1 MNFYWNHFSPIN
13 LVLDLIIAIT
23 LPLFVYWLVRR
34 KKQTM
39 LDRPALLFLILK
51 GIIFYFLL
59 IVVISAVPGLSTFL
73 RAHFLWTVGSV
84 VLPITIVVVALR
96 VKRYSLM
103 LLAVPLLGI
112 KYYAEVYEPRNL
124 EVSHFTANHA
134 AIQNPVRIAHLSDLQ
149 TDGIGSMHLEVR
161 RALLDFKPDMVVF
174 TGDVLNHPDLIP
186 EVYAWLKSLNSGRDY
201 FVTGNVDGLLD
212 LSEFEKQTG
221 FKVMDGKQEELQING
236 QRLGLIGLG
245 LPDFRNDNLLKF
257 LHSKTSS
264 PYTILLSHYPDAMFL
279 ARKRNIDL
287 LLAGHTHGGQIVIPG
302 FGPIMTLSHVPRKIG
317 GGGIHQVEDLT
328 VVVSR
333 GLGMEGH
340 VAPRVRIF
348 CRPQLV
354 LLTLAPEKAGLPAN
368 R

>member
-1 MNFYWNHFSPIN
+1 MNFYWNHFSPTN
-13 LVLDLIIAIT
+13 LVLDLIIAVT
-23 LPLFVYWLVRR
+23 LPLFVFWLVRR
-34 KKQTM
+34 KGSN
-39 LDRPALLFLILK
+39 LDRRARFFLILK
-51 GIIFYFLL
+51 ALAFYFVL
-59 IVVISAVPGLSTFL
+59 ILIISAVPGISTFL

-84 VLPITIVVVALR
+84 VLPATIVVIAFR
-96 VKRYSLM
+96 VKRYALL
-103 LLAVPLLGI
+103 LLALPLLGI

-124 EVSHFTANHA
+124 EVSYFTTQHR
-134 AIQNPVRIAHLSDLQ
+134 AIQKQVRIAHLSDLQ
-149 TDGIGSMHLEVR
+149 TDGIGPMHLDVR
-161 RALLDFKPDMVVF
+161 EALLAFKPDLVVF
-174 TGDVLNHPDLIP
+174 TGDVLNHKDLIP

-212 LSEFEKQTG
+212 LNEFEQKTG

-279 ARKRNIDL
+279 ARNRNIDL

-317 GGGIHQVEDLT
+317 AGGMHQVEDLT

-354 LLTLAPEKAGLPAN
+354 LLTLAPEQASLPAI